1 MCGGWRADPSLRSS
15 RYHVHYKEMEFLV
28 TCRCALTQNSGVK
41 ILGNSYVLVDAA
53 ADDPNIGL
61 PCSWSSVVL
70 L

>member
-1 MCGGWRADPSLRSS
+1 MCGGGRADPSLRSS
-15 RYHVHYKEMEFLV
+15 RYHVYYKEMEFLV

-53 ADDPNIGL
+53 AEDPNIGL
-61 PCSWSSVVL
+61 TCSWSSVVL